1 MIRVK
6 ATGFPQFLAAFNTAR
21 AAGIEVTASG
31 GNEMRVP
38 DNTPVEVLRAV
49 AATGAFV
56 GADLGESPPDLTP
69 GDVSKSAPKRRPRK
83 NARSTAAEE

>member
-6 ATGFPQFLAAFNTAR
+6 AAGFPQFLAAFNTAR
-21 AAGIEVTASG
+21 TAGVDVTASG

-38 DNTPVEVLRAV
+38 DDTSLDVLRAV
-49 AATGAFV
+49 AATGAV
-56 GADLGESPPDLTP
+56 VYADLSEPDQTPTEALPPA
-69 GDVSKSAPKRRPRK
+69 SKRRPRK